1 MKRTE
6 TGFGTSGFTI
16 ADFRNRALRSSA
28 VDEPVFGDH
37 ILNPDF
43 ADFTWLQTVKNA
55 AVLIPVVDR
64 PGGPSVLLTQRTEN
78 LRTHSGQIAFPGGR
92 IDPEDHTAETAAIRE
107 CEEETGIGREHVEI
121 VGRLPDYIAGS
132 GFRIT
137 PVLSVLRPGYAIVP
151 NPDEVDAVF
160 DVPLAFLM
168 DTANHRHGSLELGG
182 KERFFYEMPYGDRHI
197 WGITAGIIRLMY
209 ERLYE

>member
-1 MKRTE
+1 MP
-6 TGFGTSGFTI
+6 SGSKAI
-16 ADFRNRALRSSA
+16 K
-28 VDEPVFGDH
+28 
-37 ILNPDF
+37 
-43 ADFTWLQTVKNA
+43 QA
-55 AVLIPVVDR
+55 AVLIPVIDR
-64 PGGPSVLLTQRTEN
+64 PDGPSVLLTQRTEK

-92 IDPEDHTAETAAIRE
+92 IDPEDLTAETSSPPSANAR
-107 CEEETGIGREHVEI
+107 R
-121 VGRLPDYIAGS
+121 RRGS
-132 GFRIT
+132 GATMSRSSGGCRTTSPAPVSGSPRCFRFC
-137 PVLSVLRPGYAIVP
+137 RPGYRIVP

-168 DTANHRHGSLELGG
+168 DTANHRHGSMELGG